1 MANKKDFILD
11 TAQELFMEQGFD
23 QTSIS
28 QILEATQIARGTLY
42 YYFSSKEEIMDAIIE
57 RTIERAFTASQAFAD
72 NRELTII
79 ERLVGSMA
87 ALNLNHQEGK
97 EVLLHLNQPQNALLH
112 EKTNQILLERAPQ
125 ILLPIIQDGIA
136 AGDMKTDYPYESLE
150 MILTYSLQVFGS
162 SFQALPPEKQQ
173 QKLQAFLYLLET
185 LFHSRQGYFDPF
197 LSLIQTQSSQKA
209 KY

>member
-79 ERLVGSMA
+79 ERLAGSMA
-87 ALNLNHQEGK
+87 ALNLNHQEGE
-97 EVLLHLNQPQNALLH
+97 EVLLHLNQPHNARLP
-112 EKTNQILLERAPQ
+112 EKTNHILLERAPQ

-150 MILTYSLQVFGS
+150 MILTYSLQAFGS

-185 LFHSRQGYFDPF
+185 LFHSRQGYFNPF
-197 LSLIQTQSSQKA
+197 LDLIQTQSS
-209 KY
+209 

>member
-11 TAQELFMEQGFD
+11 TAQRLFTEQGFD

-28 QILEATQIARGTLY
+28 QILEAAQIARGTLY
-42 YYFSSKEEIMDAIIE
+42 YYFSSKEEMMDAIIE
-57 RTIERAFTASQAFAD
+57 RTIEAAFAASQAFAD
-72 NRELTII
+72 NRGLTIL
-79 ERLVGSMA
+79 ERLAGSMA
-87 ALNLNHQEGK
+87 ALNLHHQNGQD
-97 EVLLHLNQPQNALLH
+97 VLLHLHQPQNALLH
-112 EKTNQILLERAPQ
+112 EKTNQILLARAPQ

-162 SFQALPPEKQQ
+162 SFQALSPEEQQ

-185 LFHSRQGYFDPF
+185 LFHSQAGYFDAF
-197 LSLIQTQSSQKA
+197 RALIQSQDS
-209 KY
+209 

>member
-57 RTIERAFTASQAFAD
+57 RTIEGAFTASQAFAD

-79 ERLVGSMA
+79 ERLAGSMA
-87 ALNLNHQEGK
+87 ALNLNHQEGE

-150 MILTYSLQVFGS
+150 MILTYSLQAFGS

-197 LSLIQTQSSQKA
+197 LALIQTQSR
-209 KY
+209 

>member
-72 NRELTII
+72 NRELTVL

-87 ALNLNHQEGK
+87 ALNLNRQEGE

-150 MILTYSLQVFGS
+150 MILTYSLQAFGS

-185 LFHSRQGYFDPF
+185 IFHSQQGYFNSF
-197 LSLIQTQSSQKA
+197 LSLIQTQSS
-209 KY
+209 

>member
-11 TAQELFMEQGFD
+11 TAQKLFKEQGFD

-57 RTIERAFTASQAFAD
+57 RTIEGAFTASQAFAD

-79 ERLVGSMA
+79 ERLAGSMA
-87 ALNLNHQEGK
+87 ALNLNHQEGEK
-97 EVLLHLNQPQNALLH
+97 VLLHLNQPQNALLH

-136 AGDMKTDYPYESLE
+136 AGDIKTDYPYESLE
-150 MILTYSLQVFGS
+150 MILTYSLQAFGS

-185 LFHSRQGYFDPF
+185 LFHSRQGYFNPF
-197 LSLIQTQSSQKA
+197 LDLIQTQSS
-209 KY
+209 

>member
-1 MANKKDFILD
+1 
-11 TAQELFMEQGFD
+11 
-23 QTSIS
+23 
-28 QILEATQIARGTLY
+28 
-42 YYFSSKEEIMDAIIE
+42 MDAIIE

-72 NRELTII
+72 NRGLTII

-87 ALNLNHQEGK
+87 DLNLNHQEG
-97 EVLLHLNQPQNALLH
+97 EGVLLHLNQPQNALLH

-136 AGDMKTDYPYESLE
+136 AGDMKTNYPYESLE

-173 QKLQAFLYLLET
+173 KTASFSLSFRNSFSQPARLLQSLSIFDSNSKQLE
-185 LFHSRQGYFDPF
+185 S
-197 LSLIQTQSSQKA
+197 
-209 KY
+209 

>member
-72 NRELTII
+72 NRELTVL
-79 ERLVGSMA
+79 ERLAGSMA
-87 ALNLNHQEGK
+87 ALNLNHQEGE

-150 MILTYSLQVFGS
+150 MILTYSLQAFGS

-185 LFHSRQGYFDPF
+185 LFHSRQGYFNPF
-197 LSLIQTQSSQKA
+197 LDLIQTQSS
-209 KY
+209 

>member
-57 RTIERAFTASQAFAD
+57 RTIEGAFTASQAFAD
-72 NRELTII
+72 NRELTVL
-79 ERLVGSMA
+79 ERLAGSMA
-87 ALNLNHQEGK
+87 ALNLNHQEGE

-150 MILTYSLQVFGS
+150 MILTYSLQVFDS

-185 LFHSRQGYFDPF
+185 LFHSRQGYFNPF
-197 LSLIQTQSSQKA
+197 LDLIQTQSS
-209 KY
+209 

>member
-57 RTIERAFTASQAFAD
+57 RTIEGAFTASQAFAD
-72 NRELTII
+72 NRELTVL
-79 ERLVGSMA
+79 ERLAGSMA
-87 ALNLNHQEGK
+87 ALNLNHQEGE

-150 MILTYSLQVFGS
+150 MVLTYSLQVFSS

-173 QKLQAFLYLLET
+173 QKLQAFLYFLET
-185 LFHSRQGYFDPF
+185 LFHSRQGYFNPF
-197 LSLIQTQSSQKA
+197 LDLIQTQSS
-209 KY
+209 

>member
-11 TAQELFMEQGFD
+11 TAQKLFMEQGFD

-57 RTIERAFTASQAFAD
+57 RTIEQAFTASKAFAN
-72 NRELTII
+72 NRELTVL

-87 ALNLNHQEGK
+87 ALNLNRQEGE

-150 MILTYSLQVFGS
+150 MILTYSLQAFGS

-185 LFHSRQGYFDPF
+185 IFHSRQGYFNPF
-197 LSLIQTQSSQKA
+197 LDLIQTQSS
-209 KY
+209 

>member
-57 RTIERAFTASQAFAD
+57 RTIERAFTASQDFAD

-136 AGDMKTDYPYESLE
+136 AGDMRTDYPYESLE

-173 QKLQAFLYLLET
+173 QKIQAFLYFLET
-185 LFHSRQGYFDPF
+185 LFHSRKGYFDPF
-197 LSLIQTQSSQKA
+197 LDLIQTQSS
-209 KY
+209 

>member
-125 ILLPIIQDGIA
+125 ILLPIIQDGII
-136 AGDMKTDYPYESLE
+136 AGDMRTDYPYESLE
-150 MILTYSLQVFGS
+150 MVLTYSLQVFGS

-197 LSLIQTQSSQKA
+197 RSLIQTKSS
-209 KY
+209 

>member
-11 TAQELFMEQGFD
+11 TAQKLFMEQGFD

-72 NRELTII
+72 NRELTVL

-87 ALNLNHQEGK
+87 ALNLNRQEGE

-150 MILTYSLQVFGS
+150 MILTYSLQAFGS

-185 LFHSRQGYFDPF
+185 IFHSRQGYFNPF
-197 LSLIQTQSSQKA
+197 LDLIQTQSS
-209 KY
+209 

>member
-11 TAQELFMEQGFD
+11 TAQKLFMEQGFD

-136 AGDMKTDYPYESLE
+136 AGDMRTDYPYESLE
-150 MILTYSLQVFGS
+150 MILTYSLQAFGS

-173 QKLQAFLYLLET
+173 QKLQAFLYFLET
-185 LFHSRQGYFDPF
+185 LFHSRQGYFNPF
-197 LSLIQTQSSQKA
+197 LDLIQTQSS
-209 KY
+209 

>member
-57 RTIERAFTASQAFAD
+57 RTIERAFTDSQAFAN

-79 ERLVGSMA
+79 ERLAGSMA
-87 ALNLNHQEGK
+87 ALNLNHQEGE

-150 MILTYSLQVFGS
+150 MILTYSLQVFDS
-162 SFQALPPEKQQ
+162 SFQTLPPEKQQ

-185 LFHSRQGYFDPF
+185 LFHSRQGYFNPF
-197 LSLIQTQSSQKA
+197 LDLIQTQSS
-209 KY
+209 

>member
-11 TAQELFMEQGFD
+11 TAQELFMDQGFD

-57 RTIERAFTASQAFAD
+57 RTIEEAFTASQAFAD
-72 NRELTII
+72 NRKLTII
-79 ERLVGSMA
+79 ERLAGSMA
-87 ALNLNHQEGK
+87 ALNLNHQEGEK
-97 EVLLHLNQPQNALLH
+97 VLLHLNQPQNALLH

-125 ILLPIIQDGIA
+125 ILLPIIQDGIT
-136 AGDMKTDYPYESLE
+136 AGDMRTYYPYESLE
-150 MILTYSLQVFGS
+150 MILTYSLQAFGS

-173 QKLQAFLYLLET
+173 EKLQAFLYLLET

-197 LSLIQTQSSQKA
+197 LDLIQTQSN
-209 KY
+209 

>member
-11 TAQELFMEQGFD
+11 TAQGLFMEQGFD

-79 ERLVGSMA
+79 ERLAGSMA
-87 ALNLNHQEGK
+87 ALNLNHQEGE

-150 MILTYSLQVFGS
+150 MILTFSLQAFGS

-185 LFHSRQGYFDPF
+185 LFHSRQGYFNPF
-197 LSLIQTQSSQKA
+197 LDLIQTQSS
-209 KY
+209 

>member
-1 MANKKDFILD
+1 
-11 TAQELFMEQGFD
+11 MEQGFD

-72 NRELTII
+72 NRGLTII

-87 ALNLNHQEGK
+87 ALNLNHQEG
-97 EVLLHLNQPQNALLH
+97 EGVLLHLNQPQNALLH

-125 ILLPIIQDGIA
+125 ILLPIIQDGII
-136 AGDMKTDYPYESLE
+136 AGDMRTDYPFPLIIFIYHNNGNDSYL
-150 MILTYSLQVFGS
+150 FAS
-162 SFQALPPEKQQ
+162 SFWQQLSSSTPRKTAAKTTSFSLSFRNSFSQPARLLQSLSISDSDQKQ
-173 QKLQAFLYLLET
+173 LE
-185 LFHSRQGYFDPF
+185 S
-197 LSLIQTQSSQKA
+197 
-209 KY
+209 

>member
-11 TAQELFMEQGFD
+11 TAQKLFMEQGFD

-72 NRELTII
+72 NRELTVL

-87 ALNLNHQEGK
+87 ALNLNRQEGE

-150 MILTYSLQVFGS
+150 MILTYSLQAFGS

-185 LFHSRQGYFDPF
+185 IFHSQQGYFNSF
-197 LSLIQTQSSQKA
+197 LSLIQTQSS
-209 KY
+209 

>member
-11 TAQELFMEQGFD
+11 AAQELFMEQGFD

-72 NRELTII
+72 NRQLTVL
-79 ERLVGSMA
+79 ERLAGSMA

-112 EKTNQILLERAPQ
+112 EKTNQILLERAPL

-136 AGDMKTDYPYESLE
+136 AGDMRTDYPYESLE

-173 QKLQAFLYLLET
+173 QKIQAFLYFLET
-185 LFHSRQGYFDPF
+185 LFHSRKGYFDPF
-197 LSLIQTQSSQKA
+197 LDLIQTQSS
-209 KY
+209 

>member
-11 TAQELFMEQGFD
+11 TAQKLFMEQGFD

-57 RTIERAFTASQAFAD
+57 RTIEQAFTASQAFAN
-72 NRELTII
+72 NRELTVL
-79 ERLVGSMA
+79 ERLAGSIA
-87 ALNLNHQEGK
+87 ALNLNHQEGE
-97 EVLLHLNQPQNALLH
+97 EVLLHLNQPQNVLLH

-125 ILLPIIQDGIA
+125 ILLPIIQDGII
-136 AGDMKTDYPYESLE
+136 AGHMRTDYAYESLE
-150 MILTYSLQVFGS
+150 MVLTYSLQVFGS
-162 SFQALPPEKQQ
+162 SFQALSLEKQQ

-185 LFHSRQGYFDPF
+185 LFHSRQDYFNPF
-197 LSLIQTQSSQKA
+197 LSLIQTQSS
-209 KY
+209 

>member
-136 AGDMKTDYPYESLE
+136 AGDMRTDYPYESLE
-150 MILTYSLQVFGS
+150 MILTYSLQAFGS

-173 QKLQAFLYLLET
+173 QKLQAFLYFLET
-185 LFHSRQGYFDPF
+185 LFHSRQGYFNPF
-197 LSLIQTQSSQKA
+197 LDLIQTQSS
-209 KY
+209 

>member
-11 TAQELFMEQGFD
+11 TAQELFMEKGFD

-57 RTIERAFTASQAFAD
+57 RTIERAFTASQAFTD

-79 ERLVGSMA
+79 ERLAGSMA
-87 ALNLNHQEGK
+87 ALNLNHQEGE

-150 MILTYSLQVFGS
+150 MILTYSLQAFGS

-173 QKLQAFLYLLET
+173 QKMQAFLYLLET
-185 LFHSRQGYFDPF
+185 LFHSRQGYFNPF
-197 LSLIQTQSSQKA
+197 LDLIQTQSS
-209 KY
+209 

>member
-57 RTIERAFTASQAFAD
+57 RTIEGAFTASQAFAN
-72 NRELTII
+72 NRELTVLD
-79 ERLVGSMA
+79 RLAGSMA
-87 ALNLNHQEGK
+87 ALNLNHQEGE

-136 AGDMKTDYPYESLE
+136 AGDMRTDYPYESLE
-150 MILTYSLQVFGS
+150 MILTYSLQAFGS

-185 LFHSRQGYFDPF
+185 LFHSRQGYFNPF
-197 LSLIQTQSSQKA
+197 LDLIQTQSS
-209 KY
+209 

>member
-11 TAQELFMEQGFD
+11 TAQKLFMEQGFD

-57 RTIERAFTASQAFAD
+57 RTIEQAFTASQAFAD

-79 ERLVGSMA
+79 ERLAGSIA
-87 ALNLNHQEGK
+87 ALNLNHQEGE

-150 MILTYSLQVFGS
+150 MILTYSLQAFGS

-185 LFHSRQGYFDPF
+185 LFHSRQGYFNPF
-197 LSLIQTQSSQKA
+197 LSLIQTQSS
-209 KY
+209 

>member
-1 MANKKDFILD
+1 
-11 TAQELFMEQGFD
+11 
-23 QTSIS
+23 
-28 QILEATQIARGTLY
+28 
-42 YYFSSKEEIMDAIIE
+42 MDAIIE

-72 NRELTII
+72 NRELTVL

-87 ALNLNHQEGK
+87 ALNLNRQEGE

-136 AGDMKTDYPYESLE
+136 AGDMRTDYPYESLE
-150 MILTYSLQVFGS
+150 MILTYSLQAFGS

-185 LFHSRQGYFDPF
+185 IFHSQQGYFNSF
-197 LSLIQTQSSQKA
+197 LSLIQTQSS
-209 KY
+209 

>member
-57 RTIERAFTASQAFAD
+57 RTIEGAFTASQSFAD
-72 NRELTII
+72 NRELTVL
-79 ERLVGSMA
+79 ERLAGSMA

-136 AGDMKTDYPYESLE
+136 AGDMKTDYPCESLE
-150 MILTYSLQVFGS
+150 MILTYSLQAFGS

-185 LFHSRQGYFDPF
+185 LFHSRQGYFNPF
-197 LSLIQTQSSQKA
+197 LDLIQTQSS
-209 KY
+209 

>member
-1 MANKKDFILD
+1 
-11 TAQELFMEQGFD
+11 MEQGFD

-72 NRELTII
+72 NRGLTII

-87 ALNLNHQEGK
+87 ALNLNHQEGE

-150 MILTYSLQVFGS
+150 MILTYSLQVFDS
-162 SFQALPPEKQQ
+162 SFQTLPPEKQQ

-185 LFHSRQGYFDPF
+185 LFHSRQGYFNPF
-197 LSLIQTQSSQKA
+197 LDLIQTQSS
-209 KY
+209 

>member
-11 TAQELFMEQGFD
+11 TAQKLFMEQGFD

-72 NRELTII
+72 NRELTVL

-87 ALNLNHQEGK
+87 ALNLNHQEGEK
-97 EVLLHLNQPQNALLH
+97 VLLHLNQPQNALLH

-150 MILTYSLQVFGS
+150 MILTYSLQAFGS

-185 LFHSRQGYFDPF
+185 IFHSQQGYFNSF
-197 LSLIQTQSSQKA
+197 LSLIQTQSS
-209 KY
+209 

>member
-11 TAQELFMEQGFD
+11 TAQKLFMEQGFD

-72 NRELTII
+72 NRQLTVL
-79 ERLVGSMA
+79 ERLAGSMA

-136 AGDMKTDYPYESLE
+136 AGDMRTDYPYESLE

-173 QKLQAFLYLLET
+173 QKIQAFLYFLET
-185 LFHSRQGYFDPF
+185 LFHSRKGYFDPF
-197 LSLIQTQSSQKA
+197 LDLIQTQSS
-209 KY
+209 

>member
-79 ERLVGSMA
+79 ERLAGSMA
-87 ALNLNHQEGK
+87 ALNLNHQEGE

-136 AGDMKTDYPYESLE
+136 AGDMRTDYPYESLE

-173 QKLQAFLYLLET
+173 QKIQAFLYFLET
-185 LFHSRQGYFDPF
+185 LFHSRKGYFDPF
-197 LSLIQTQSSQKA
+197 LDLIQTQSS
-209 KY
+209 

>member
-11 TAQELFMEQGFD
+11 TAQKLFMEQGFD

-72 NRELTII
+72 NHGLTII

-87 ALNLNHQEGK
+87 ALNLNHQEG
-97 EVLLHLNQPQNALLH
+97 EGVLLHLNQPQNALLH

-125 ILLPIIQDGIA
+125 ILLPIIQDGIT
-136 AGDMKTDYPYESLE
+136 AGDMRTDYPYESLE
-150 MILTYSLQVFGS
+150 MIL
-162 SFQALPPEKQQ
+162 QALPPEKQQ

-185 LFHSRQGYFDPF
+185 LFHSRQGYFNPF
-197 LSLIQTQSSQKA
+197 LSLIQTQSS
-209 KY
+209 

>member
-11 TAQELFMEQGFD
+11 TAQKLFMEQGFD

-72 NRELTII
+72 NRGLTII

-87 ALNLNHQEGK
+87 ALNLNHQEGE
-97 EVLLHLNQPQNALLH
+97 EVLLHLNQPQ
-112 EKTNQILLERAPQ
+112 KTNQILLERAPQ
-125 ILLPIIQDGIA
+125 ILLPIIQDGIT
-136 AGDMKTDYPYESLE
+136 AGDMRTDYPYESLE
-150 MILTYSLQVFGS
+150 MILTYSLQAFGS
-162 SFQALPPEKQQ
+162 SFQALPLEKQQ
-173 QKLQAFLYLLET
+173 KKLQAFLYLLET
-185 LFHSRQGYFDPF
+185 LFHSRQGYFNPF
-197 LSLIQTQSSQKA
+197 LSLIQTQSS
-209 KY
+209 

>member
-79 ERLVGSMA
+79 ERLAGSMA
-87 ALNLNHQEGK
+87 ALNLNHQEGE

-150 MILTYSLQVFGS
+150 MILTYSLQAFGS

-185 LFHSRQGYFDPF
+185 LFHSRQGYFNPF
-197 LSLIQTQSSQKA
+197 LDLIQTQSS
-209 KY
+209 

>member
-79 ERLVGSMA
+79 ERLAGSMA
-87 ALNLNHQEGK
+87 ALNLNHQEGE

-136 AGDMKTDYPYESLE
+136 AGDMRTDYPYESLE
-150 MILTYSLQVFGS
+150 MVLTYSLQVFGS
-162 SFQALPPEKQQ
+162 GFQALPPEKQQ

-185 LFHSRQGYFDPF
+185 LFHSRQGYFNPF
-197 LSLIQTQSSQKA
+197 LDLIQTQSS
-209 KY
+209 

>member
-11 TAQELFMEQGFD
+11 TAQKLFMEQGFD

-72 NRELTII
+72 NRELTVL

-87 ALNLNHQEGK
+87 ALNLNRQEGE

-150 MILTYSLQVFGS
+150 MILTYSLQAFGS

-185 LFHSRQGYFDPF
+185 LFHSRQGYFNPF
-197 LSLIQTQSSQKA
+197 LDLIQTQSS
-209 KY
+209 